1 MRLLLVEDDPMIG
14 ASVQKG
20 LRQDGF
26 SVDWVRDGR
35 TAESAVHANPYDL
48 LLLDLG
54 LPGKGGTEVLRSLRA
69 AGNTIPVL
77 IITARD
83 AVSDRVAGLD
93 AGADDYIVKPFD
105 LDELAARI
113 RAVHRRHAGRAD
125 TRIDVGAVTFDSAS
139 RRVTLSGKE
148 IALSARELALL
159 EALLARPGAILSRSQ
174 LEERIY
180 GWGEEVESNAVE
192 VYVHA
197 LRKKLGTEF
206 IRTVRGVGYTVPA
219 HS

>member
-1 MRLLLVEDDPMIG
+1 MRLLLVEDDPLIG
-14 ASVQKG
+14 ASVPKG

-26 SVDWVRDGR
+26 SGDAVRDGR
-35 TAESAVHANPYDL
+35 AAESAVHANPYDL

-54 LPGKGGTEVLRSLRA
+54 LPGKGGNEVLRSLRA

-77 IITARD
+77 IVTARD
-83 AVSDRVAGLD
+83 AVSDRIAGLD

-125 TRIDVGAVTFDSAS
+125 TRIEVGAVTFDTAS

-148 IALSARELALL
+148 IAL
-159 EALLARPGAILSRSQ
+159 
-174 LEERIY
+174 
-180 GWGEEVESNAVE
+180 
-192 VYVHA
+192 
-197 LRKKLGTEF
+197 
-206 IRTVRGVGYTVPA
+206 
-219 HS
+219 